1 MLLKEDFA
9 ERALAKQLYWL
20 VLHYTVSKVALL
32 AQDTL
37 EPVKLC
43 FFFIEVDF
51 FYTTVLVDK
60 FDGPLLLAIGI

>member
-1 MLLKEDFA
+1 MVVKEDFA
-9 ERALAKQLYWL
+9 ISALAKQLDLL
-20 VLHYTVSKVALL
+20 VLHYTVLKVALL

-51 FYTTVLVDK
+51 FT
-60 FDGPLLLAIGI
+60 LLF